1 VVDLGDLDRELV
13 QVSRRQQ
20 EQVAMKQGQKPAEPR
35 MEDVLASIR
44 RAIDENAA
52 GMPTARFGGSMAELR
67 VKLDTS
73 PVRESRPRRDVDHP
87 ASGSPQQGFA
97 GILGGKRGFEPARPE
112 SETFP
117 RRSDPVLSPRED
129 EGQYVYEGYYG
140 AQVVDY
146 PETPAEEP
154 YHRPA
159 QLPPPRY
166 LPPAPVSDHP
176 QSFAA
181 GPLLS
186 ESSSEAT
193 QAAFNRLAETITR
206 RALGDRP
213 IADITQEL
221 LRGMLKQWLDDNLPK
236 IVEQLVRE
244 EIERVVR
251 RPQR

>member
-1 VVDLGDLDRELV
+1 
-13 QVSRRQQ
+13 
-20 EQVAMKQGQKPAEPR
+20 MKQGQKPAEPR

-52 GMPTARFGGSMAELR
+52 SMPTARFGGSMAELR
-67 VKLDTS
+67 VRLDTS
-73 PVRESRPRRDVDHP
+73 PVQESRPRRDVDHST
-87 ASGSPQQGFA
+87 AMGSPQGFA
-97 GILGGKRGFEPARPE
+97 GILGGKRGFELARPE
-112 SETFP
+112 PKALP
-117 RRSDPVLSPRED
+117 RRPDPVISTRDD

-140 AQVVDY
+140 AKVADY
-146 PETPAEEP
+146 PETPVEEP
-154 YHRPA
+154 SHRPP

-166 LPPAPVSDHP
+166 LPPAPVSDHR
-176 QSFAA
+176 QSLAS

-193 QAAFNRLAETITR
+193 QAAFNHLAETITR

>member
-1 VVDLGDLDRELV
+1 
-13 QVSRRQQ
+13 
-20 EQVAMKQGQKPAEPR
+20 MKQGQKPAEPR

-52 GMPTARFGGSMAELR
+52 SMPTARFGGSMAELR
-67 VKLDTS
+67 VRLDTS
-73 PVRESRPRRDVDHP
+73 PVQESRPRRDVDHST
-87 ASGSPQQGFA
+87 AMGSPQGFA
-97 GILGGKRGFEPARPE
+97 GILGGKRGFELARPE
-112 SETFP
+112 PKAFP
-117 RRSDPVLSPRED
+117 RRPDPAISTRDD

-140 AQVVDY
+140 AKVADY
-146 PETPAEEP
+146 PETPVEEP
-154 YHRPA
+154 SHRPP

-166 LPPAPVSDHP
+166 LPPAPVSDHR
-176 QSFAA
+176 QSLAS

-193 QAAFNRLAETITR
+193 QAAFNHLAETITR

>member
-1 VVDLGDLDRELV
+1 
-13 QVSRRQQ
+13 
-20 EQVAMKQGQKPAEPR
+20 MKQGQKPAEPR

-52 GMPTARFGGSMAELR
+52 SMPTARFGGSMAELR
-67 VKLDTS
+67 VRLDTS
-73 PVRESRPRRDVDHP
+73 PVQESRPRRDVDHST
-87 ASGSPQQGFA
+87 AMGSPQGFA
-97 GILGGKRGFEPARPE
+97 GILGGKRGFELARPE
-112 SETFP
+112 PKAFP
-117 RRSDPVLSPRED
+117 RR
-129 EGQYVYEGYYG
+129 
-140 AQVVDY
+140 QVGVVQVTLPYAKVADY
-146 PETPAEEP
+146 PQTPVEEP
-154 YHRPA
+154 YHRPP

-166 LPPAPVSDHP
+166 PPPAPVSDHR
-176 QSFAA
+176 QSLAS

-193 QAAFNRLAETITR
+193 QAAFNHLAETITR